1 MPCCI
6 FGNRVSLR
14 IRLWRRPLMVKIEI
28 DGMLREF
35 PDGTSVGPIDLAVED
50 GELMVLLGPS
60 GSGKTTTLRMI
71 AGFIESDTG
80 KVCFDGFD
88 VISVPP
94 SERNIGMVVQ
104 SVALF
109 PNMTVF
115 QNIAFGLEVN
125 NWAREETIKR
135 VEELAD
141 ILGIKN
147 LLHRRIDEISG
158 GEGQRV
164 ALARALARRPRLLLL
179 DEPLS
184 ALDPKLRE
192 RLQDEIKKIQRQF
205 GITTIYVTHDQVEAF
220 AVADKIAVLQNGVIK
235 QVGTPDELYFNP
247 KDAFV
252 AQFIGHGNILNGE
265 VIDRDDH
272 NLKIQVKG
280 GIIETTGDFG
290 IGEKVALAFK
300 PEAIKLDMKNQTD
313 TLSGQLESVT
323 PHLGGFKVI
332 LSVGNQKIVSFI
344 ADQNYAAELQDF
356 EKSDVGFSIDQKRLK
371 ILT

>member
-1 MPCCI
+1 
-6 FGNRVSLR
+6 
-14 IRLWRRPLMVKIEI
+14 MVKIEI
-28 DGMLREF
+28 DGMLRQF
-35 PDGTSVGPIDLAVED
+35 PDGTSIGPIDLAVEA

-71 AGFIESDTG
+71 AGFIESDSG
-80 KVCFDGFD
+80 KVCFDDTD
-88 VISVPP
+88 VIRVPP

-125 NWAREETIKR
+125 NWSRENTIAR
-135 VEELAD
+135 VEELAE
-141 ILGIKN
+141 ILGIKD
-147 LLHRRIDEISG
+147 LLHRRVDEISG

-164 ALARALARRPRLLLL
+164 ALARALARRPKLLLL

-220 AVADKIAVLQNGVIK
+220 AVADKIAVLENGVIK
-235 QVGTPDELYFNP
+235 QVGTPDELYFDP
-247 KDAFV
+247 KDVFV
-252 AQFIGHGNILNGE
+252 AQFIGHGNILSGE
-265 VIDRDDH
+265 VIKRE
-272 NLKIQVKG
+272 NNRLRIKVKG
-280 GIIETTGDFG
+280 GIIETTGDFDRG
-290 IGEKVALAFK
+290 VKVALAFK
-300 PEAIKLDMKNQTD
+300 PEAVKLNTD
-313 TLSGQLESVT
+313 NRPEGLMGKLESVT

-332 LSVGNQKIVSFI
+332 LSVGEQKIVSFI
-344 ADQNYAAELQDF
+344 ADQQQADKLQDY
-356 EKSDVGFSIDQKRLK
+356 EKTDIGFSIDQRQMK

>member
-1 MPCCI
+1 
-6 FGNRVSLR
+6 
-14 IRLWRRPLMVKIEI
+14 MVKIEI

-35 PDGTSVGPIDLAVED
+35 PDGTRIGPIDLAVAD

-80 KVCFDGFD
+80 RVCFDDVD
-88 VISVPP
+88 VIRVPP

-125 NWAREETIKR
+125 NWTRDETIKR

-141 ILGIKN
+141 ILGIKD
-147 LLHRRIDEISG
+147 LLHRRVDEISG

-164 ALARALARRPRLLLL
+164 ALARALARRPKLLLL

-192 RLQDEIKKIQRQF
+192 RLQDEIKEIQKQF

-220 AVADKIAVLQNGVIK
+220 AVADKIAVLQNGIIK

-252 AQFIGHGNILNGE
+252 AQFIGHGNILSGE
-265 VIDRDDH
+265 VIEKENHKLRI
-272 NLKIQVKG
+272 KVKG
-280 GIIETTGDFG
+280 GIVETKGDFEMG
-290 IGEKVALAFK
+290 REVALAFK
-300 PEAIKLDMKNQTD
+300 PEAVKLDVISRADSLTGK
-313 TLSGQLESVT
+313 LESVT

-332 LSVGNQKIVSFI
+332 LSVGDQKIVSFI
-344 ADQNYAAELQDF
+344 ADHDYAAKLHDF
-356 EKSDVGFSIDQKRLK
+356 EKSDIGFSIDQRRMK